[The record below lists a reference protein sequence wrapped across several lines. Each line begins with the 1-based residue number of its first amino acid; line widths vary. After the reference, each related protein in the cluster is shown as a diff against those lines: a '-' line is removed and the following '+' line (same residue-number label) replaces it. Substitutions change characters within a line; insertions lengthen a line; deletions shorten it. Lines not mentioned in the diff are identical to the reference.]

1 MIGNGERKGEE
12 QLEEKIPQWKNTL
25 ETLDSGESEK
35 RHLIELLAMTNP
47 ASQIKR
53 DHCPK
58 NPPPKK
64 KNKKIIQSAFLA

>member
-64 KNKKIIQSAFLA
+64 NKKIIQSAFLA

>member
-1 MIGNGERKGEE
+1 MIRNGKRKGEE

-35 RHLIELLAMTNP
+35 RHLIELLAMTIP

-53 DHCPK
+53 NHCP
-58 NPPPKK
+58 NPPPQK
-64 KNKKIIQSAFLA
+64 